1 MKRRLIISVL
11 ILTGA
16 VCSAQTPT
24 MNVYQSGGS
33 LLQLPLSNIDSVLF
47 ETVPPPSTMVIYQT
61 GGTINSIVVSSID
74 SITYTVYNT
83 PPPPQNGDWLN
94 PNISYG
100 SVTDIDGNVYPTV
113 VIGNQEWMAENLRT
127 TRYSNGD
134 LIPNVQDYAEWNNLS
149 SGAWAH
155 YNNNN
160 QAEIPCGKLYNGFVK
175 EDIRNVCP
183 IGWHVPTLTD
193 FGTLI
198 TYVDPDA
205 QTPTNTG
212 MPGWYSSYNALD
224 ELMSTWNLN
233 CWDQG
238 NHTNATGFSG
248 LACGA
253 RDSNEDDGGGYF
265 GNWWSDTEIGVSTMT
280 FGLLCSENVAA
291 TLSLENYY
299 VTYGLSIRCVRD

>member
-1 MKRRLIISVL
+1 MKRLLIISVL
-11 ILTGA
+11 MLTG
-16 VCSAQTPT
+16 VICLAQTPT

-134 LIPNVQDYAEWNNLS
+134 PIEQVSDEESWILNEE
-149 SGAWAH
+149 
-155 YNNNN
+155 
-160 QAEIPCGKLYNGFVK
+160 AEIGSWGYYGNDPSFNIPFGKYYSWYVAV
-175 EDIRNVCP
+175 DSRNACP
-183 IGWHVPTLTD
+183 MGWHVPTSLDWITLTSTLGGD
-193 FGTLI
+193 TIAGTKMKSISQLWHTDGAFGHW
-198 TYVDPDA
+198 A
-205 QTPTNTG
+205 TNESG
-212 MPGWYSSYNALD
+212 FSAVPSGACEWIPYCLWMHSQAVYYSSTERTDAAGVETFMTDGAYQYFAQLPTD
-224 ELMSTWNLN
+224 PSFST
-233 CWDQG
+233 
-238 NHTNATGFSG
+238 TG
-248 LACGA
+248 A
-253 RDSNEDDGGGYF
+253 
-265 GNWWSDTEIGVSTMT
+265 I
-280 FGLLCSENVAA
+280 
-291 TLSLENYY
+291 
-299 VTYGLSIRCVRD
+299 SIRCIRD